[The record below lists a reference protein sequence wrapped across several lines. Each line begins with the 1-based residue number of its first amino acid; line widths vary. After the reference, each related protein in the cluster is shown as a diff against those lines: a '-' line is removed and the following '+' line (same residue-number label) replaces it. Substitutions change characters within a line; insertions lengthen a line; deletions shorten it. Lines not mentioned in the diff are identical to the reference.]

1 MGKKGKMLASVVMVV
16 MLVVGVTGYTMVQ
29 KTPETPIRLLYKTN
43 AGKVI
48 FDHKVH
54 SMEYDISC
62 TDCHHNYE
70 KGGEMPSP
78 CIECHF
84 KGAEDVSPRATA
96 FHSQCIDCHKGQEAG
111 PVKCGE
117 CHVM

>member
-1 MGKKGKMLASVVMVV
+1 MEKKGKVLASVVMAV
-16 MLVVGVTGYTMVQ
+16 MLVVGVAGYTMVQ

-54 SMEYDISC
+54 SEQYDLDCS
-62 TDCHHNYE
+62 DCHHNYE
-70 KGGEMPSP
+70 GGTEMPSP
-78 CIECHF
+78 CIECHI
-84 KGAEDVSPRATA
+84 KGEEDMLSRAEA
-96 FHSQCIDCHKGQEAG
+96 FHSQCIECHEGQGAG